1 MAVTSLWAVKSKLG
15 FTITYVE
22 NPEKTTNKTEFEPE
36 ALSALKGVIEY
47 AEDGLKTEERMFVT
61 GINCR
66 VDNAYEDFMYTKR
79 LYGKTGGRLAYHGYQ
94 AFREGDGEITAELAH
109 EIGVK
114 LAQELWGDRFEVVVA
129 THLNTGHYH
138 NHFVLNSV
146 SFNDGYKFTRT
157 VADYQKMR
165 EVSDRL
171 CREAKLNVIT
181 NPKYKRIPYSEWKDG
196 KNKKPSIRSRIRED
210 IEAAIKVSYTQRQFA
225 KTMKEMGYEFHLETQ
240 DGHPLKYPG
249 IKPPGSQKYF
259 RFRSL
264 GPGYD
269 LEEIIKKIL
278 ENNLVSGAPAIK
290 DNSSDYKERD
300 CGFKRKYFIFTATLS
315 RYTKNPRKFEYIP
328 MAIREDVYKLDAYR
342 IRTDFLYK
350 NNLNTVEQVEAKRQ
364 VRKRTLEE
372 LINQRKKIYQK
383 MRHLDHAAD
392 PRDKELKQEARELSK
407 EISRLRIEIKV
418 CDEILDTSDK
428 VEDFFDSKYK
438 NKEVSKPNVSRD
450 RNSRDGCKNGIT
462 GQRSSPKT

>member
-1 MAVTSLWAVKSKLG
+1 MAVTSMWAIKSQLDIKIEYVK
-15 FTITYVE
+15 
-22 NPEKTTNKTEFEPE
+22 NPEKTVQKTELEAD
-36 ALSALKGVIEY
+36 ALSALKGVIDY
-47 AEDGLKTEERMFVT
+47 AEDGLKTEERMYVT

-66 VDNAYEDFMYTKR
+66 AENAYDDFMYTKK

-94 AFREGDGEITAELAH
+94 AFLEGDGEITAELAH

-114 LAQELWGDRFEVVVA
+114 LAKELWGDRFEVVVA

-157 VADYQKMR
+157 IADYQGMR

-181 NPKYKRIPYSEWKDG
+181 NPKYRKKHYKEWQATNERKAT
-196 KNKKPSIRSRIRED
+196 IRSTIRDD
-210 IEAAIKVSYTQRQFA
+210 IDAAIKVSYTQRQFA
-225 KTMKEMGYEFHLETQ
+225 KTMKAMGYEFHLETK
-240 DGHPLKYPG
+240 DGLPLKYPG
-249 IKPPGSQKYF
+249 IKPPGSLKYF

-269 LEEIIKKIL
+269 LEEIIKKVL
-278 ENNLVSGAPAIK
+278 ENNLVSGIPQLK
-290 DNSSDYKERD
+290 ETPHDYKECEFR
-300 CGFKRKYFIFTATLS
+300 RKYFIFTATIS
-315 RYTKNPRKFEYIP
+315 RHVKRKSSFEYIP
-328 MAIREDVYKLDAYR
+328 MAIREDVYKLDEYR

-350 NNLNTVEQVEAKRQ
+350 NNLRTVEQVEANKQARQ
-364 VRKRTLEE
+364 KQMAE
-372 LINQRKKIYQK
+372 LIEKRKHIYYQL
-383 MRHLDHAAD
+383 HSVDHAND
-392 PRDKELKQEARELSK
+392 PRDKELKQEARELTK

-418 CDEILDTSDK
+418 CDEILDTSEK

>member
-1 MAVTSLWAVKSKLG
+1 MAVTSIWHVGTRLDHV
-15 FTITYVE
+15 INYVE
-22 NPEKTTNKTEFEPE
+22 NPEKTNKKTEQEPE
-36 ALSALKGVIEY
+36 ALSALKNVIDY
-47 AEDGLKTEERMFVT
+47 AETDYKTEKGMYVT
-61 GINCR
+61 GIQCNPET
-66 VDNAYEDFMYTKR
+66 AYDDFMKTKKA
-79 LYGKTGGRLAYHGYQ
+79 YDKTDGRLAYHAYQ
-94 AFREGDGEITAELAH
+94 SFLEGEGEISAELAH

-138 NHFVLNSV
+138 NHFVINSV
-146 SFNDGYKFTRT
+146 SIADGYKFTRT

-181 NPKYKRIPYSEWKDG
+181 NPKYRKKHYKEWQAT
-196 KNKKPSIRSRIRED
+196 NEKKATIRSTIRDD
-210 IEAAIKVSYTQRQFA
+210 IDAAIKVSYTQRQFA
-225 KTMKEMGYEFHLETQ
+225 KTMKAMGYEFHLETK
-240 DGHPLKYPG
+240 DGLPLKYPG

-269 LEEIIKKIL
+269 LEEILKKIL
-278 ENNLVSGAPAIK
+278 ANNLVSSVPK
-290 DNSSDYKERD
+290 LRENPHDYKDRECEFR
-300 CGFKRKYFIFTATLS
+300 RKYFIFTATIS
-315 RYTKNPRKFEYIP
+315 RHVKRKSSFEYIP
-328 MAIREDVYKLDAYR
+328 MAIREDVYKLDEYR

-350 NNLNTVEQVEAKRQ
+350 NNLRTVEQVEAKKQARQ
-364 VRKRTLEE
+364 KQMAELIDKRTH
-372 LINQRKKIYQK
+372 IYYQL
-383 MRHLDHAAD
+383 RSVDHAND
-392 PRDKELKQEARELSK
+392 PRDKELKQEARELTK

-418 CDEILDTSDK
+418 CDEILDTSEK

-462 GQRSSPKT
+462 GQRSGLKT

>member
-1 MAVTSLWAVKSKLG
+1 MAVTSMWAVKTRLER
-15 FTITYVE
+15 TINYVK
-22 NPEKTTNKTEFEPE
+22 NPKKTTAKTEFDSE
-36 ALSALKGVIEY
+36 ALVALKDVIEY
-47 AEDGLKTEERMFVT
+47 AEDGFKTEEGMFVT

-66 VDNAYEDFMYTKR
+66 ADHVYEDFMQTKR
-79 LYGKTGGRLAYHGYQ
+79 LFGKTGGRLAYHGYQ

-138 NHFVLNSV
+138 NHFVMNSV

-157 VADYQKMR
+157 MADYQHMR

-171 CREAKLNVIT
+171 CREARLNVIH
-181 NPKYKRIPYSEWKDG
+181 NPKYKRIPYQQYQDL
-196 KNKKPSIRSRIRED
+196 KNNKPSIRSKIRED
-210 IEAAIKVSYTQRQFA
+210 IDAAIKVSYTQRQFA
-225 KTMKEMGYEFHLETQ
+225 KVMKEMGYEFHLETK
-240 DGHPLKYPG
+240 DGLPLKYPG
-249 IKPPGSQKYF
+249 IKPPGSEKYF

-264 GPGYD
+264 GPGYE
-269 LEEIIKKIL
+269 LEEILKKIL
-278 ENNLVSGAPAIK
+278 ENNLVSGAPEIK
-290 DNSSDYKERD
+290 VNPHDYKDRECEFR
-300 CGFKRKYFIFTATLS
+300 RKYFIFTATIS
-315 RYTKNPRKFEYIP
+315 RHVKRKSSFEYIP
-328 MAIREDVYKLDAYR
+328 MAIREDVYKLDDYR

-350 NNLNTVEQVEAKRQ
+350 NNLRTVEQVEAKKKVRQ
-364 VRKRTLEE
+364 ENLDE
-372 LINQRKKIYQK
+372 LIKKRKNIYYQ
-383 MRHLDHAAD
+383 LSITDANNDLQVTA
-392 PRDKELKQEARELSK
+392 LKTEARELTK
-407 EISRLRIEIKV
+407 EISRLKIEIKV